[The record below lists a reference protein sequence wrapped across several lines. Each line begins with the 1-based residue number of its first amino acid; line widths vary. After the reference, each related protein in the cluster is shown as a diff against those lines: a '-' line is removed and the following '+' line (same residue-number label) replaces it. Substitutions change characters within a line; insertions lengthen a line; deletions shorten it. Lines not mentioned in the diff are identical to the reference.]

1 MIVLSVDSGFDNFV
15 EFIYVMLIFIAVL
28 IITYFGT
35 RFIGKFQ
42 SNKYSTGNIELLE
55 AGRLSANQ
63 YIQIVRIGQKLYA
76 LAVSKDNV
84 TLIGE
89 LSEDEIRLPEDSDK
103 KLQVPGFA
111 EIFEKVRNGRQTK

>member
-15 EFIYVMLIFIAVL
+15 EFIYVMLIFVAVL
-28 IITYFGT
+28 VITYFGT
-35 RFIGKFQ
+35 RFIGRFQ

-55 AGRLSANQ
+55 AGKLSANQ
-63 YIQIVRIGQKLYA
+63 YIQIVRIGQKMYA

-89 LSEDEIRLPEDSDK
+89 LSEDELKLPEASDK
-103 KLQVPGFA
+103 KFPVSGFA
-111 EIFEKVRNGRQTK
+111 EIFEKVKNGRQTK